1 MRSKH
6 DLSYSCTTALYD
18 SIYLH
23 IWKYC
28 LLDLP
33 SRFYFENETL
43 SRWSQGTK
51 SMYDALI
58 VTFYLMKKHAVCVR
72 VCKGNFLFLEYKT
85 VSHVYIKRQRPCCYT
100 ALVWGFLCRH
110 FVRLL
115 KYFVRSPNSNSTRI
129 KDLHENLLIVRV
141 MWPSTLNIVNLFV
154 YLLIY
159 LFIHRTIFRQ
169 GRLDTRHA
177 SQSRSQSP
185 RYPCPVLLSQ
195 QHPEH
200 AQKQETILWLN
211 KFMSCHT
218 RPAMTRSLLRVWQR
232 LTHKRGRARRF
243 LDVTCSNSLALPDSR
258 LSVSVKRKDIS

>member
-1 MRSKH
+1 
-6 DLSYSCTTALYD
+6 
-18 SIYLH
+18 
-23 IWKYC
+23 
-28 LLDLP
+28 
-33 SRFYFENETL
+33 
-43 SRWSQGTK
+43 
-51 SMYDALI
+51 MYDALI

-141 MWPSTLNIVNLFV
+141 MWPSTLNIVNFFV

-169 GRLDTRHA
+169 GRSTLGMPANLVPRALDTLVQC
-177 SQSRSQSP
+177 SSRNNTPSM
-185 RYPCPVLLSQ
+185 RRNM
-195 QHPEH
+195 
-200 AQKQETILWLN
+200 KQ
-211 KFMSCHT
+211 F
-218 RPAMTRSLLRVWQR
+218 
-232 LTHKRGRARRF
+232 F
-243 LDVTCSNSLALPDSR
+243 D
-258 LSVSVKRKDIS
+258 